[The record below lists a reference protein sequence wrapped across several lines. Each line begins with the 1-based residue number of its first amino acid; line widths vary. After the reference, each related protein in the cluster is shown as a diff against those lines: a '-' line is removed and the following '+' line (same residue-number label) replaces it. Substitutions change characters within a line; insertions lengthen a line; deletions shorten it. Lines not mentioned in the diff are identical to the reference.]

1 MTLAILVWGGVAVWL
16 AMACVMT
23 LAWGIALKS
32 GNAGWIDVCWTFGLG
47 LIGVAV
53 SAVPVISM
61 APAAAA
67 LSMSGAGVPA
77 NGLDLSP
84 HAALCGTLIGAW
96 ALRLG
101 LHIAH
106 RSHRHGDDP
115 RYAQLRKDWGAD
127 YRRRL
132 FLFLQIQA
140 LAGVPLLLAVLICA
154 HRPQGGLDIRDTAA
168 VLICVLAISGEAAAD
183 RTLRQFARLPKRR
196 DAVCDIG
203 LWRWS
208 RHPNYFFEWL
218 YWLAWPVL
226 SYSLGDNPWAFAT
239 FAAPAFMYLLLVHV
253 SGIPPLEA
261 HMARSRGEAWRI
273 YAARTPAFFPRRPR
287 EPRAPR

>member
-1 MTLAILVWGGVAVWL
+1 MAEGMTFAILGWGCLGLWVS
-16 AMACVMT
+16 MALVMT
-23 LAWGIALKS
+23 AAWAIALKS

-47 LIGVAV
+47 LLGVAAA
-53 SAVPVISM
+53 AVPVFTMGS
-61 APAAAA
+61 AV
-67 LSMSGAGVPA
+67 AGVPH
-77 NGLDLSP
+77 GPGLSP
-84 HAALCGTLIGAW
+84 HAALCGTLIGVW
-96 ALRLG
+96 SLRLG

-115 RYAQLRKDWGAD
+115 RYAALREEWGAD

-154 HRPQGGLDIRDTAA
+154 HRPQGWLDLRDAAA
-168 VLICVLAISGEAAAD
+168 VLLCAVAIGGEAAAD
-183 RTLRQFARLPKRR
+183 RTLRQFARIPDRR
-196 DAVCDIG
+196 EAVCDIG
-203 LWRWS
+203 LWRWT

-226 SYSLGDNPWAFAT
+226 SLSIGAYPWAFAT
-239 FAAPAFMYLLLVHV
+239 FAAPVLMYVLLVHV

-261 HMARSRGEAWRI
+261 HMARSRGEAWRA
-273 YAARTPAFFPRRPR
+273 YAARTPAFFPRKPR
-287 EPRAPR
+287 TPRQP